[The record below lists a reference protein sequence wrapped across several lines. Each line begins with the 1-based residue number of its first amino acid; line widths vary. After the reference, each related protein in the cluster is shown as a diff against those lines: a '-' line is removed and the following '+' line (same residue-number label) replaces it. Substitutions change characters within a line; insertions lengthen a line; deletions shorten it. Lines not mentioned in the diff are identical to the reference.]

1 MSAPAQL
8 TYESLIRDNES
19 ERIRAARA
27 GCGTALGEL
36 LESCRYYLLAV
47 GNEELDPGLAA
58 KVGVSDLVQDTFLD
72 AQRDFHGFQGLTR
85 TELLAWLRRI
95 LLNNLLNQARRYH
108 QTVKRQLSREVSLQ
122 AGTTSSSMGA
132 NRVAASTSSPS
143 RILMDREEAVQL
155 EKALQR
161 LSRDQREVIFL
172 RNQLG
177 LSFVEIGAETQRSAD
192 AARHLW
198 ARGIERL
205 QQELE
210 SCRESA

>member
-1 MSAPAQL
+1 VSGPAQL

-19 ERIRAARA
+19 DRIRAARA

-36 LESCRYYLLAV
+36 LESCRHYLLAV

-122 AGTTSSSMGA
+122 AGSNSGTGA

-143 RILMDREEAVQL
+143 RILMDQEEAVQL

-161 LSRDQREVIFL
+161 LSREQREVIFL

-177 LSFVEIGAETQRSAD
+177 LSFVEIGAQTQRSAD

-210 SCRESA
+210 STRECA

>member
-1 MSAPAQL
+1 MSARARL
-8 TYESLIRDNES
+8 TYESLIKDNES
-19 ERIRAARA
+19 ERIRAARG
-27 GCGTALGEL
+27 GCSTALGEL

-122 AGTTSSSMGA
+122 ASTTSSLGA

-161 LSRDQREVIFL
+161 LSQDQREVIFL

-177 LSFVEIGAETQRSAD
+177 LSFVEIGAQTQRSAD

-210 SCRESA
+210 SSRESA